1 MRTIY
6 KYEMNTSETY
16 ISLPDGAEPVK
27 VDLDPHGARCIW
39 VLLNPELPKN
49 NTRCFVIKGTG
60 HTIDNNLW
68 YVGSFK
74 EQPFVW
80 HVFEKL

>member
-6 KYEMNTSETY
+6 KYELSAIETC

-27 VDLDPHGARCIW
+27 VDLDPRGARSIW
-39 VLLNPELPKN
+39 ILLNPELPKN
-49 NTRCFVIKGTG
+49 NNRSFVIKGTG